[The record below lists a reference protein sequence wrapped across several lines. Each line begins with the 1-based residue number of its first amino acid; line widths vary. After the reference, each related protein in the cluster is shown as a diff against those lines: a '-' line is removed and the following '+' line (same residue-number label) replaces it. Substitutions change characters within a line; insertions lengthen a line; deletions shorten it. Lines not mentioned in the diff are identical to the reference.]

1 MARPPA
7 ISMHRAR
14 GASVPSRRRRIRRPG
29 RARTSGRAEAGP
41 ALSPRPPGGAHCA
54 LGPPPPG
61 PRARPQPAARPTAR
75 RCKLGPAAPARPPRD
90 ARELG
95 ESRRARRPGPPRQG
109 VGVPRQAR
117 FRFRP
122 GQRSSRRWSQTRRP
136 GTAGHSSLRS
146 GRSIQESR
154 SREKEER
161 RDAGPGKWGLA
172 VRFAGAAPEPSP
184 LRRVAGD
191 GIALLSAVSA
201 PEGGKHLEPRTQ
213 TDDPGPLQPRA
224 RQPSA
229 GCFRARSSG
238 KGTAVDLR
246 APGRDRVQGD
256 S

>member
-1 MARPPA
+1 
-7 ISMHRAR
+7 MHRAR

-29 RARTSGRAEAGP
+29 RARRAAARRPGPRCPRGRP
-41 ALSPRPPGGAHCA
+41 AAPIVPSARAARP
-54 LGPPPPG
+54 

-95 ESRRARRPGPPRQG
+95 ESRGARRPGPPRQG

-229 GCFRARSSG
+229 GCFRARSSS